1 MDTSYEE
8 KHLTD
13 INKEL
18 YKRNRELAVK
28 NKTLSLLRELYQI
41 SILTLDPAALSR
53 KIASSIQV
61 GLGLELVGIYSYQPK
76 QDTLIP
82 LGFAASQ
89 NFSTARISLH
99 ANVDDVS
106 IEHVVNSFFFEPIVR
121 GQHSGHASQLSDIWN
136 KEIDKETLG
145 KLQEQS
151 HIVTTLV
158 FPLSIEVRVLGVLT
172 LCLNREYDSLD
183 EFEKEAITS
192 FINVIALALDKSILY
207 QQISAANEKLREL
220 DRQKTEFVSI
230 ASHQLRSPLTAIKG
244 YSSMILENSY
254 GELTDKLRQPMQN
267 IFDSSQRLV
276 VIIEDFLN
284 VTRIELGK
292 MKYDFTIL
300 NWRDLAE
307 RVVNELKPTIEKKG
321 LSIDFSA
328 GEGSY
333 MVNADT
339 GKLSQI
345 ISNIIDNAAKYTPT
359 GAIHVSMEEG
369 DSVVR
374 LIIRDTG
381 VGIPAETIPKLFE
394 KFVRA
399 DDAGKVNYSGTGLGL
414 YVAKQMVEA
423 HKGKIWAES
432 EGAGKGSSFFVELPA
447 TKK

>member
-1 MDTSYEE
+1 MDATYEE

-18 YKRNRELAVK
+18 YKRNFELAVK

-41 SILTLDPAALSR
+41 SILTLEPDALAK
-53 KIASSIQV
+53 KIVNTIQLA
-61 GLGLELVGIYSYQPK
+61 LGFELVGIYTYQPER
-76 QDTLIP
+76 DALSP
-82 LGFAASQ
+82 LGFASSQ
-89 NFSTARISLH
+89 PFSNARISLH
-99 ANVDDVS
+99 CTLDSVT
-106 IEHVVNSFFFEPIVR
+106 IEHTTNSFFFEPIVR
-121 GQHSGHASQLSDIWN
+121 GQHVGHASHLSDIWN
-136 KEIDKETLG
+136 KEIDKETLQ

-151 HIVTTLV
+151 HVVTTLV
-158 FPLSIEVRVLGVLT
+158 FPLSIETRVLGVLA
-172 LCLNREYDSLD
+172 LCLNREYDSLS
-183 EFEKEAITS
+183 EFEKESITS
-192 FINVIALALDKSILY
+192 FINVIAVALDKSILY
-207 QQISAANEKLREL
+207 QQIRAANEKLREL

-254 GELTDKLRQPMQN
+254 GELSEKLRQPVQN
-267 IFDSSQRLV
+267 IFDASQRLV
-276 VIIEDFLN
+276 TIIEDFLN

-292 MKYDFTIL
+292 MKYDFVAL

-307 RVVNELKPTIEKKG
+307 KVVSELRPTIEKKG
-321 LSIDFSA
+321 LAIDFSA
-328 GEGSY
+328 GEGNY
-333 MVNADT
+333 MVNADM

-345 ISNIIDNAAKYTPT
+345 ISNIIDNAVKYTPA
-359 GAIHVSMEEG
+359 GAIHVSMEQSG
-369 DSVVR
+369 PTVR

-381 VGIPAETIPKLFE
+381 VGIPAETLPKLFE

-432 EGAGKGSSFFVELPA
+432 AGSGKGSSFFVELPA
-447 TKK
+447 KG